1 MARLTGKNILFI
13 IPKDYYNED
22 ELDPLLEIMKQEE
35 ARVLVASSKLKD
47 AVGMK
52 TGRFTPDVLIV
63 DAIEG
68 ITGDSYVTGGTGTR
82 QIIGIFHGV
91 ILIGGKGARSY
102 LWKNDLVR
110 LLIAD
115 RHRSGMVV
123 GAIGLAVPTL
133 IQANLINEFNVA
145 ADKDDK
151 HTLKELEKAN
161 IQLSENSVATLDRV
175 ITAAN
180 ASAVKEFSEIFITEV
195 SKTSKK

>member
-13 IPKDYYNED
+13 IPKDYYNEA
-22 ELDPLLEIMKQEE
+22 ELDPLLEIIKQED
-35 ARVLVASSKLKD
+35 ARVLVASSKFKD
-47 AVGMK
+47 AVGMN
-52 TGRFTPDVLIV
+52 GGSVMPDVLVV

-102 LWKNDLVR
+102 LWKDELVR

-115 RHRSGMVV
+115 RHRCGMVV
-123 GAIGLAVPTL
+123 GAIGSAVPAL
-133 IQANLINEFNVA
+133 IPAHLIHEFDVA
-145 ADKDDK
+145 ADNDK

-161 IQLSENSVATLDRV
+161 IGLSEEKVAVYDRI
-175 ITAAN
+175 ITGAN
-180 ASAVKEFSEIFITEV
+180 ASAVKEFAEAFISEV
-195 SKTSKK
+195 SKTAQK